1 MSQTSVEQHYRH
13 GGLADA
19 IEAALRKAGKA
30 PEHLTPADLAPIDEF
45 HIRGREATLELAGKL
60 EPKPEDRVLDIGSG
74 LGGASRVLAATY
86 GCHVTGID
94 LTDEYCRTAATLAE
108 WVGLSDRVEYRQADA
123 LDLPFG
129 ESTFDIAWTQHAAM
143 NIPDKTRLYAE
154 AHRVLKP
161 GGRFALYDVLQG
173 PGGPVLFPVPWA
185 REPAISHLVTSDELR
200 RLLEGTG
207 FEIVGWRDTTPAGR
221 DWFIEISRRIRESG
235 LPPLGHGLLLGPEF
249 ARMAEN
255 QRRNLEENR
264 IALIEAVCRKA
275 AS

>member
-1 MSQTSVEQHYRH
+1 M
-13 GGLADA
+13 
-19 IEAALRKAGKA
+19 
-30 PEHLTPADLAPIDEF
+30 
-45 HIRGREATLELAGKL
+45 
-60 EPKPEDRVLDIGSG
+60 
-74 LGGASRVLAATY
+74 
-86 GCHVTGID
+86 TGID
-94 LTDEYCRTAATLAE
+94 LTDEYCRAAATLAG
-108 WVGLSDRVEYRQADA
+108 WVGLGDRVEYRQADA

-143 NIPDKTRLYAE
+143 NIPDKARLYAE

-161 GGRFALYDVLQG
+161 GGRFALYDVLPG
-173 PGGPVLFPVPWA
+173 PGGPVHFPAPWP

-200 RLLEGTG
+200 RLLEGAG

>member
-1 MSQTSVEQHYRH
+1 MSHKSVEQHYRR
-13 GGLADA
+13 GGLVDA
-19 IEAALRKAGKA
+19 IRAALRKAGKD

-45 HIRGREATLELAGKL
+45 HVRGREATLELAEKL

-74 LGGASRVLAATY
+74 LGGAARLLASTY

-94 LTDEYCRTAATLAE
+94 LTDEYCRAAATLAE
-108 WVGLSDRVEYRQADA
+108 WVGLSGRVEYRQADA

-129 ESTFDIAWTQHAAM
+129 DSAFDIAWTQHAAM
-143 NIPDKTRLYAE
+143 NIPDKARLYAE

-161 GGRFALYDVLQG
+161 GGRFALYDILQG
-173 PGGPVLFPVPWA
+173 PDGPVHFPVPWA
-185 REPAISHLVTSDELR
+185 REPAISHLVTPDELKR
-200 RLLEGTG
+200 SLEGTG
-207 FEIVGWRDTTPAGR
+207 FEIVSWRDTTAAGR
-221 DWFIEISRRIRESG
+221 DWFIEMSRRIRESG
-235 LPPLGHGLLLGPEF
+235 LPPLSFGLLFGPEF
-249 ARMAEN
+249 AHMAEN